1 MFLLRY
7 LARGIVGLAL
17 TLATLFPLTGFAGA
31 GWAAYQQQ
39 IEKSIPGAKCQ
50 IYGSD
55 GGMWSGDR
63 AYQVTADRIKA
74 LVANFD
80 KPDAL
85 GASGFHLGGKR
96 YMYFGAS
103 GSVRFFKTAPSA
115 TYIGKSAKSL
125 TVCLVANGKPPH
137 PVPVSAMQ
145 NFVDQMKAKGF

>member
-1 MFLLRY
+1 MLRR
-7 LARGIVGLAL
+7 LARRTVGCAL
-17 TLATLFPLTGFAGA
+17 TLAIALSPTAFAGG

-50 IYGSD
+50 IYGLD

-63 AYQVTADRIKA
+63 AYQVTADRIAA

-85 GASGFHLGGKR
+85 GASGFYLGAKK

-103 GSVRFFKTAPSA
+103 GSIRFFKAAPSA
-115 TYIGKSAKSL
+115 TYVGKSAKSL
-125 TVCLVANGKPPH
+125 TFCIVANGKPPH
-137 PVPVSAMQ
+137 PATVLAMQ
-145 NFVDQMKAKGF
+145 NFSNQMKAKGF